1 MHGAHAR
8 TQLLFGDRCAAPAK
22 SWGLARAS
30 GSSCE
35 FGGERVPKQARQ
47 PARVHEDRALAGPD
61 LASLDRSDEAGE
73 RLRCVHGI
81 KNEPLAARRVIER
94 EPCLIG
100 QLLVS
105 RANLTLVD
113 TQAGVARRP
122 R

>member
-1 MHGAHAR
+1 MTFHKCSIHPPGIAE
-8 TQLLFGDRCAAPAK
+8 GAK
-22 SWGLARAS
+22 SWRLARAS

-47 PARVHEDRALAGPD
+47 PSRVHEDRPLAGPD
-61 LASLDRSDEAGE
+61 LASLNRSDEASE

-94 EPCLIG
+94 APCLIG

-105 RANLTLVD
+105 RANLTLVE
-113 TQAGVARRP
+113 TQGDVPRRP